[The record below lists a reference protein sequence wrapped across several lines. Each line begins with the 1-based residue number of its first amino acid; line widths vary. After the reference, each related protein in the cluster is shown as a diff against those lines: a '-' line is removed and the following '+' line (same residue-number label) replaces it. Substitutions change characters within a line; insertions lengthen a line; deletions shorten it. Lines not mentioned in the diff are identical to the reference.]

1 MIVEDEEAARDHLS
15 LILRRKFPEFEI
27 IGEAENGQECLE
39 LLKGMIPDVI
49 ISDIR
54 MPVMDGLELMEILSR
69 DYPEIQTLIVSGYE
83 DFEYARNAFRCGVED
98 YLLKPVKLDKLQG
111 ILEKTASRIKER
123 QTGETIRL
131 FENLILRNR
140 ESTNPSGDERQFRTA
155 LFRLG
160 GHVSRFYPGRRSS
173 ENFVR
178 NGVYGIQGRDGNEW
192 FLVGSAGDFSRHE
205 FISWVEE
212 FRREEA
218 YATAVFHEGS
228 TPFDSLRDIYTLLC
242 SLTDRS
248 IRPGRRIFLCQGED
262 REEHL
267 LLPDLPVGR
276 IEYALSTGNPGEL
289 KSILREEL
297 GYLEEKSVSLIRTE
311 QRIKELFHLI
321 RRERL
326 SLGVGEGLPEWDIPL
341 ELQMTECRSYGDLSR
356 RLEELLSESFEMAEG
371 RSSEQVMPLFF
382 KAVCRYV
389 EHNYRERVGISDL
402 SARFNLSESYL
413 TKLFRKHLNCSFT
426 EYLKT
431 CRIEAAKALMQSN
444 PEITVQEAARHSGFD
459 DQFYFSKVFKQI
471 TGQSPSGYMK
481 GLPAGG

>member
-140 ESTNPSGDERQFRTA
+140 ESTNPSGDRETVPYGPF
-155 LFRLG
+155 
-160 GHVSRFYPGRRSS
+160 SPGRPCLPLLPGQTVFGKLCQKRCIRYSGTGRETS
-173 ENFVR
+173 GFLWGPPETF
-178 NGVYGIQGRDGNEW
+178 QG
-192 FLVGSAGDFSRHE
+192 HE

-248 IRPGRRIFLCQGED
+248 IRPGAADFSLSG
-262 REEHL
+262 
-267 LLPDLPVGR
+267 GR
-276 IEYALSTGNPGEL
+276 GPGGA
-289 KSILREEL
+289 S
-297 GYLEEKSVSLIRTE
+297 S
-311 QRIKELFHLI
+311 
-321 RRERL
+321 
-326 SLGVGEGLPEWDIPL
+326 P
-341 ELQMTECRSYGDLSR
+341 SR
-356 RLEELLSESFEMAEG
+356 
-371 RSSEQVMPLFF
+371 
-382 KAVCRYV
+382 
-389 EHNYRERVGISDL
+389 
-402 SARFNLSESYL
+402 SARRTDRIRPVHRESG
-413 TKLFRKHLNCSFT
+413 R
-426 EYLKT
+426 
-431 CRIEAAKALMQSN
+431 A
-444 PEITVQEAARHSGFD
+444 
-459 DQFYFSKVFKQI
+459 
-471 TGQSPSGYMK
+471 
-481 GLPAGG
+481 